1 MNWKQTLLSASV
13 GCAALIL
20 SSESAPLL
28 AAGAVPPLGTAASY
42 MVLGGNPIPT
52 SGTVTCTDTGPGGN
66 IDGNLGTT
74 FTSITNTGCTITG
87 TIDAPVAGA
96 VVTDFNNAY
105 SALAGLNPTCDG
117 IIPTTSTTIPP
128 GVYCSAAGTTIGA
141 GVIFT
146 LNGNATDVWIFRV
159 GTSGLGALTGNS
171 FQVVTSGSAQ
181 PCNVF
186 WWTAEAATMTDSSF
200 IGTILSGSAISLTRG
215 DFLGRALA
223 TTDVTVTDQAPMTFA
238 GCAAPATIT
247 VNKDFLPNSAA
258 TVPVSLTCTSGS
270 VVATPLI
277 ASEVQP
283 AVFGVGGATSAT
295 TCTATETVPNGY
307 TADQSGCIDVP
318 LNGSCTIVNTLA
330 GNTVTV
336 NKDFLP
342 DSLSSVQ
349 VDLICDSGTVA
360 NTPLA
365 VSETTPGI
373 FVVNGATAGVTCT
386 ATETVPVGYTADE
399 TDCLS
404 VPLGGSCTITNT
416 QLAVVVI
423 PTLSTW
429 GLILL
434 AMVLALAGFAV
445 MRRRTT

>member
-1 MNWKQTLLSASV
+1 MYLKQALLSASV
-13 GCAALIL
+13 GCAALFL
-20 SSESAPLL
+20 SAETAPVM
-28 AAGAVPPLGTAASY
+28 AQGVVPPLGTAGSY
-42 MVLGGNPIPT
+42 MVLGTNAIPT

-66 IDGNLGTT
+66 LDGNIGTT

-105 SALAGLNPTCDG
+105 SALPGLNPTCDG
-117 IIPTTSTTIPP
+117 VIPTTSTTIPP
-128 GVYCSAAGTTIGA
+128 GVYCSAAGTTVGA

-146 LNGNATDVWIFRV
+146 LDGNATDVWIFRV

-171 FQVVTSGSAQ
+171 FQVVMGGSAQ

-200 IGTILSGSAISLTRG
+200 LGTILSGSAISLTRG
-215 DFLGRALA
+215 DYLGRALA

-238 GCAAPATIT
+238 GCAGPATIT
-247 VNKDFLPNSAA
+247 VEKDFLPDSPA
-258 TVPVSLTCTSGS
+258 PVAVALSCTSGT
-270 VVATPLI
+270 VMATPL
-277 ASEVQP
+277 AAAEGVP
-283 AVFGVGGATSAT
+283 AVFDVGGAAVGA
-295 TCTATETVPNGY
+295 TCTATETVPLGY
-307 TADQSGCIDVP
+307 SADQTDCVDVP
-318 LNGSCTIVNTLA
+318 LGGTCTIVNTLL

-342 DSLSSVQ
+342 DSLATVQ
-349 VDLICDSGTVA
+349 VDLTCTSGTVA
-360 NTPLA
+360 NTPLD
-365 VSETTPGI
+365 VSETAPGV

-386 ATETVPVGYTADE
+386 ATETVPLGYTADE
-399 TDCLS
+399 TNCLI

-416 QLAVVVI
+416 LLSEVAI

-429 GLILL
+429 AMVLL
-434 AMVLALAGFAV
+434 AMFLALAGFAV
-445 MRRRTT
+445 MRKRTT